1 MNKKRILIIAA
12 MAHVELN
19 YLLEK
24 LEDKKEEQEEICTCY
39 TGKMKGL
46 EVIICNSKI
55 GIINATAATVLSIE
69 KYHPDIIINEGCAG
83 GCAKNLNVG
92 DLVIGQESI
101 NITSTKSKFRDIGE
115 GSNLEDWDLVS
126 FISGEKDR
134 LMPQSAN
141 KELVDYIK
149 KIDFK
154 YTLGKVHY
162 GTIGSGDIWNDE
174 CDRILYLNKK
184 YGILCEEMESI
195 AIYTIANI
203 YKIPVVGIKVISD
216 NSILRQ
222 AYDKNICLKAQ
233 EFTEIILENIQK
245 LYY

>member
-12 MAHVELN
+12 MANVELN
-19 YLLEK
+19 YLLEN
-24 LEDKKEEQEEICTCY
+24 LESKKEEQADLCTFY
-39 TGKMKGL
+39 TGKMKSL

-55 GIINATAATVLSIE
+55 GIINATAATVYAIE

-83 GCAKNLNVG
+83 GCSKNLDVG
-92 DLVIGQESI
+92 DLVIGLESI
-101 NITSTKSKFRDIGE
+101 NITSTKSKFRRIGE

-141 KELVDYIK
+141 KELVDYIR

-154 YTLGKVHY
+154 YNDGKVHY
-162 GTIGSGDIWNDE
+162 GIIGSGDIWNDE

-216 NSILRQ
+216 NSILKKT
-222 AYDKNICLKAQ
+222 YDRNICLKAQ
-233 EFTEIILENIQK
+233 EFTEIILENIHE
-245 LYY
+245 L